1 MRGQRGVGMGR
12 DLRGEG
18 GLVGR
23 TNQPDPSRTRTC
35 PMAPGLSSLAPPTA
49 NRGWIDPVQL
59 GNVNHS
65 MTVIHRGQGS
75 FTDVV

>member
-1 MRGQRGVGMGR
+1 MRGERGVGMSG

-18 GLVGR
+18 GLVGG
-23 TNQPDPSRTRTC
+23 TDQPDPSGTPAC
-35 PMAPGLSSLAPPTA
+35 PIAPGLGALAAPATK
-49 NRGWIDPVQL
+49 RGWIDPVQL

-65 MTVIHRGQGS
+65 MTGIHRGQGS